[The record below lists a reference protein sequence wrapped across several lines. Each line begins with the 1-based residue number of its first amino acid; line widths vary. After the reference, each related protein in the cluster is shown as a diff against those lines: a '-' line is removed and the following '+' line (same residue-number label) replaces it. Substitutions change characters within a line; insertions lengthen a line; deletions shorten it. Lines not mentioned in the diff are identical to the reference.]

1 MPAPTS
7 ASRHYRR
14 IQRLAAITIAAARQS
29 WRKMD
34 PARNWEQQYQEEGG
48 IGTELALLAGA
59 AQVAAARESDSYVAD
74 VLNELAFG
82 PPTRPGVLNIP
93 GYVGAM
99 GDGRPV
105 ATLLEHTVVKA
116 GRSFNEAYAEAG
128 GPMTAQIPGV
138 FDREK
143 AATEALEEA
152 EKFLDLIM
160 HEVVAETARA
170 AESAAMVQRE
180 WVEGY
185 VRMLNPP
192 SCSRCVVLAGRF
204 YLWNEGFDRHPGC
217 DCVHIPWSEKDD
229 NDPRVNPELYFDSL
243 SEEEQDKVFTK
254 AGARA
259 VRDGADLNQVV
270 NARRG
275 MSTAAHNARGW
286 IPKGR
291 LTRNDFGVFTTTEGT
306 TRLGLANRSRT
317 GRNATFRLMP
327 ESIYE
332 IAGDDRTEAIRLL
345 KLAGFILP

>member
-1 MPAPTS
+1 M
-7 ASRHYRR
+7 
-14 IQRLAAITIAAARQS
+14 QRLAAITVATARRS

-34 PARNWEQQYQEEGG
+34 PARNWQQQYEESEGVG
-48 IGTELALLAGA
+48 AELVLLAGA
-59 AQVAAARESDSYVAD
+59 AQVAAVRESDSYMAD
-74 VLNELAFG
+74 LLNELAIG
-82 PPTRPGVLNIP
+82 PETRPGVLNTP
-93 GYVGAM
+93 GFLGAM

-105 ATLLEHTVVKA
+105 ETLLEHTVIKA
-116 GRSFNEAYAEAG
+116 GQSFNQAYARAG
-128 GPMTAQIPGV
+128 GAMTAQIPGV

-143 AATEALEEA
+143 AANDALEEA

-180 WVEGY
+180 WVEGF

-192 SCSRCVVLAGRF
+192 SCSRCVVLAGQF

-217 DCVHIPWSEKDD
+217 DCLHIPWSEKHDD
-229 NDPRVNPELYFDSL
+229 DPRVNPELYFESL
-243 SEEEQDKVFTK
+243 SAEDQDRIFTK

-275 MSTAAHNARGW
+275 MTTAAQNARGW

-291 LTRNDFGVFTTTEGT
+291 LTRNDLGVFTTTEGT
-306 TRLGLANRSRT
+306 TKRGLANRSKT

-332 IAGDDRTEAIRLL
+332 IAGDDRAEAIRLL